1 GVLLEAMLRA
11 DPDLAGPVLAGM
23 AEHGIAPGSTNAELR
38 EVARGRQLVA
48 VGG

>member
-1 GVLLEAMLRA
+1 VLLEAMLRA
-11 DPDLAGPVLAGM
+11 DPGLRGPVLVGM

-38 EVARGRQLVA
+38 EAARAHLLVA